1 MFACIHFFI
10 FLHFFSY
17 SPLTVCASVHFYTL
31 DNYDAEGYNPES
43 PGLTVAG
50 RNPYRQF
57 IPRVQTQ
64 RSNLIGLTSSEGQG
78 SRGNNLFYSVFFNS
92 TWSWEI
98 DLLTLIWLLAY
109 LLAANIV
116 IQTEPATA
124 PSTPGSNVSRFNTE
138 QDSRKRTMGPST
150 AEGPAPKKPWMEK

>member
-10 FLHFFSY
+10 FLLFFFHIP
-17 SPLTVCASVHFYTL
+17 PLTVCASVHFYTL

-78 SRGNNLFYSVFFNS
+78 SRGNKLFYSVL
-92 TWSWEI
+92 I
-98 DLLTLIWLLAY
+98 QPDPGKLTFSDWFDFLRI
-109 LLAANIV
+109 
-116 IQTEPATA
+116 
-124 PSTPGSNVSRFNTE
+124 F
-138 QDSRKRTMGPST
+138 
-150 AEGPAPKKPWMEK
+150 

>member
-10 FLHFFSY
+10 FLHFFIF
-17 SPLTVCASVHFYTL
+17 PLTVCASVHFYTL

-78 SRGNNLFYSVFFNS
+78 SRGNNLFYSVFFFL
-92 TWSWEI
+92 I
-98 DLLTLIWLLAY
+98 QPDPGKLTFSHWFEFLRI
-109 LLAANIV
+109 
-116 IQTEPATA
+116 
-124 PSTPGSNVSRFNTE
+124 F
-138 QDSRKRTMGPST
+138 
-150 AEGPAPKKPWMEK
+150 